1 MTNTVSIQQL
11 YKRHHKQLKL
21 EWICGQEHDINI
33 IPDRDELDEE
43 VLAGYFNSVH
53 PNQIQIIGH
62 KELAFFSALTSQS
75 LDKIFNAIDNKKPSV
90 FIIANNANVPDLILD
105 FVEGKTISVLKSA
118 LPGAKL
124 IEYLRYYLSELY
136 SDRVTQHGVFME
148 VLGLGIL
155 IAGASGIGKSE
166 LALELLS
173 RGHRLIADDAP
184 EFFRSGPEIIHGL
197 CPPAL
202 YGFIEVRGL
211 GILNVRA
218 MFGDTAIL
226 NSKRLRLVINMQLF
240 SKQDHTK
247 IDRLSTKEHYK
258 NILDTEIPVVVLP
271 VAPGRNLA
279 VIVEAAVRNHVLLL
293 NGYNATEDFIKKQ
306 QKLINKNES

>member
-1 MTNTVSIQQL
+1 MTHSISIQQL
-11 YKRHHKQLKL
+11 FSSHHKQLKL
-21 EWICGQEHDINI
+21 EWISGREHNI
-33 IPDRDELDEE
+33 TITPDRDELDEE

-62 KELAFFSALTSQS
+62 KELAYLTALTGHS
-75 LDKIFNAIDNKKPSV
+75 LEKIFNALDNNEPST
-90 FIIANNANVPDLILD
+90 FIIANNAETPTELLE
-105 FVEGKTISVLKSA
+105 FVRSRKIALLRSA

-124 IEYLRYYLSELY
+124 IEYLRYYLAELF
-136 SDRVTQHGVFME
+136 SDRITRHGVFME
-148 VLGLGIL
+148 VMGLGVL
-155 IAGASGIGKSE
+155 ISGASGIGKSE

-184 EFFRSGPEIIHGL
+184 EFFRAGPEIIHGR

-202 YGFIEVRGL
+202 HGFLEVRGL

-218 MFGDTAIL
+218 MFGETAIL
-226 NSKRLRLVINMQLF
+226 NSKRLRLVIRMQLF
-240 SKQDHTK
+240 SEQDHTK
-247 IDRLSTKEHYK
+247 IDRLSTTDHYE
-258 NILDTEIPVVVLP
+258 NILDAEIPVVVLP

-293 NGYNATEDFIKKQ
+293 SGYNATEDFIKRQ
-306 QKLINKNES
+306 QKLINQNDS